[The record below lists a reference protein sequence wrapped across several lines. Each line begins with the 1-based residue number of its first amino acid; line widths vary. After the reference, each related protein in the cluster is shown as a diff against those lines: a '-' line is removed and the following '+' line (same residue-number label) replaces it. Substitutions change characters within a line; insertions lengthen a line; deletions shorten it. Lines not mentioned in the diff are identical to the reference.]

1 MGVALQVLGYIAA
14 VTLQVMI
21 LHVMLAGSW
30 RRYPMLFVYVL
41 ADLVTNLLEVWPK
54 LNYANLTPAARKSW
68 LWLYWWDERI
78 IQALL
83 FMLVISLIYRA
94 STHWGGRRSL
104 LAILILGSIAF
115 AFTSLWLEY
124 DPNVTTGKW
133 MTPWTRDMNLCAAI
147 LDLLL
152 WATLIRTRQRDTRLL
167 MISGA
172 LGVQFAAGAMGQAL
186 RDVSHGSIDFAA
198 IVIVSSN
205 LACLYIWRQA
215 LRLPSFADFRAP
227 LPKSA

>member
-14 VTLQVMI
+14 VTLQVLI
-21 LHVMLAGSW
+21 LQVMRGGSW
-30 RRYPMLFVYVL
+30 RRYPLLFVYVL
-41 ADLVTNLLEVWPK
+41 ADLITNVLELWPR
-54 LNYANLTPAARKSW
+54 LNYASLTPQVRRSW
-68 LWLYWWDERI
+68 LFMYWWDERI

-94 STHWGGRRSL
+94 STRGGPRWSL
-104 LAILILGSIAF
+104 LAILTLGSIVF
-115 AFTSLWLEY
+115 ASIALWVEY

-147 LDLLL
+147 LDLML
-152 WATLIRTRQRDTRLL
+152 WATLIRTRQKDVRLL

-186 RDVSHGSIDFAA
+186 RDVSHGSIDFASV
-198 IVIVSSN
+198 VIVSAN
-205 LACLYIWRQA
+205 LACLYIWWHA
-215 LRLPSFADFRAP
+215 LRLPSLSHQPAP
-227 LPKSA
+227 ILKSA